1 MENRIKVAVD
11 AMGGDYAPLEAVKGA
26 VAAVQEKE
34 NVEVLLVGQQDI
46 LEKELAT
53 CTYPKER
60 IQIIPASEV
69 IETGEPPVAAIRGK
83 KDSSIVVGMK
93 LVRKEEADAFVSAGS
108 SGAILVGGTTIVGRI
123 KGVERAPLAPL
134 IPTKDGVS
142 LLIDCGANV
151 DARASHLVQF
161 ARMGSIYMEHVMGV
175 KNPRVGIVNI
185 GVEEE
190 KGNALVKETYPL
202 LKECQDINFIGSIE
216 AREIPAGAAD
226 VIVTEAF
233 VGNVVLKLYEGLGAT
248 LISKI
253 KGSMMSNLRSKLGA
267 LLVKPA
273 MKQTL
278 KTFDAS
284 QYGGAPLLGLKGLVV
299 KCHGNSKET
308 EFKNAIIQCISFKEQ
323 RISERIKEN
332 LTVAQEKKRKF
343 RRANHGIGKITEDN
357 SRGFKCGYGRSNHG
371 YHICRRFG
379 CRLSGCFPN
388 CDGN

>member
-11 AMGGDYAPLEAVKGA
+11 AMGGDYAPAEAVKGA
-26 VAAVQEKE
+26 VAAVLEKE
-34 NVEVLLVGQQDI
+34 NVEVLLVGKQEA
-46 LEKELAT
+46 LEKELES

-60 IQIIPASEV
+60 IRIVPASEV

-202 LKECQDINFIGSIE
+202 LKECKDINFIGSIE

-233 VGNVVLKLYEGLGAT
+233 VGNVILKLYEGLGST

-253 KGSMMSNLRSKLGA
+253 KGSMMSTLRSKMGA

-273 MKQTL
+273 LKKTL

-308 EFKNAIIQCISFKEQ
+308 EFKNSIIQCISFKEQ
-323 RISERIKEN
+323 NISERIREN
-332 LTVAQEKKRKF
+332 LTVVQEKK
-343 RRANHGIGKITEDN
+343 EEV
-357 SRGFKCGYGRSNHG
+357 
-371 YHICRRFG
+371 
-379 CRLSGCFPN
+379 
-388 CDGN
+388 